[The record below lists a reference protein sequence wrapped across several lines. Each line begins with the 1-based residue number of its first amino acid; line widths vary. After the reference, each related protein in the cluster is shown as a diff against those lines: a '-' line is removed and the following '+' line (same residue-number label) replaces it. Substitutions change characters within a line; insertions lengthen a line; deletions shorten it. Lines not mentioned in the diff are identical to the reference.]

1 MSVPVPPPEAVAT
14 IAVTGSENQV
24 TWKRAVG
31 AKKPKVNR
39 TGHNNKVTQAR

>member
-1 MSVPVPPPEAVAT
+1 VWRQAASA
-14 IAVTGSENQV
+14 G